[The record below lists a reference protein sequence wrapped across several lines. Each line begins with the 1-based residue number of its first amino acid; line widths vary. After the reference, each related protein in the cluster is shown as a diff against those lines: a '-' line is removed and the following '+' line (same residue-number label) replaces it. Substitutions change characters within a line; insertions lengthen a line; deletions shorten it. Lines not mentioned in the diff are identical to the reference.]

1 MAPQSACPS
10 RSLRSELRGFES
22 TPEEFRALFR
32 VTDAIDRRLQLLE
45 GSTDPEAVQRREV
58 LTLQRDAEIKAALPT
73 ERYEAYA
80 LNKDPIYRDAQS
92 VARQVGAPA
101 DAVIPLY
108 QINQASA
115 IEQER
120 IRTDATLTPEE
131 QLEAIQIVQQEQLF
145 TLRELLGDEAYKL
158 YLRRAVR

>member
-1 MAPQSACPS
+1 MSFAASSPRRKNSAPCSASRTPS
-10 RSLRSELRGFES
+10 TAGFNCS
-22 TPEEFRALFR
+22 KAAPIPKLFN
-32 VTDAIDRRLQLLE
+32 
-45 GSTDPEAVQRREV
+45 
-58 LTLQRDAEIKAALPT
+58 AEIKAALPT